1 MRDNLKNTLPQI
13 NKNLTSIFF
22 GTFVQNFISLEI
34 VTNDVMVQ
42 IEEQGNIIY
51 TVATHQLDDE
61 DYQKIIPAIKEKVK
75 NYTMVRWY
83 FEMHDFEGWSL
94 GALWK
99 DLKLDF
105 QNRNNFEKI
114 AMVGSKKWEE
124 KLTDL
129 MKPFTDA
136 DIRFFDL
143 GQKEE
148 ARTWINKTN

>member
-1 MRDNLKNTLPQI
+1 
-13 NKNLTSIFF
+13 
-22 GTFVQNFISLEI
+22 
-34 VTNDVMVQ
+34 MVQ

-75 NYTMVRWY
+75 KYTMVRWY

-94 GALWK
+94 GALWE

-148 ARTWINKTN
+148 ARTWINKSY